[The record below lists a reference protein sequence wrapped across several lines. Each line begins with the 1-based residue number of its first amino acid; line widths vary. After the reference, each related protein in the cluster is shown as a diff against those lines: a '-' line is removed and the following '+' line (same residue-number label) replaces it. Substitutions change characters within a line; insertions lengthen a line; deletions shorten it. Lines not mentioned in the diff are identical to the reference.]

1 MPKVSVLMPV
11 YNTKEEFL
19 KESIESILNQTFQ
32 EFELIIID
40 DGSSNDVEGIVN
52 NYKDARIKFYKNEQN
67 LGVAKTRNRLL
78 DLAKGEY
85 CAWQDSDDIAL
96 PQRLE
101 KQVEYLD
108 KNLSISVLGTNWE
121 RFPNKRV
128 SNYPQFPMALDF
140 IAGCVLS
147 QPTVMFRAADF
158 RKYDLK
164 YNPELITSE
173 DYDLWARGIKYL
185 SYASL
190 QEPLLKYRTSG
201 NSLYHTA
208 NKYAYKIDK
217 KIKHELLETLTK
229 NPALQKKILKAV
241 ASCYRKK
248 TNILENIFAIR
259 NEWYGD
265 KKIKILVFLGLNI
278 KLYELKENI

>member
-19 KESIESILNQTFQ
+19 RESIESILNQTFQ

-40 DGSSNDVEGIVN
+40 DGSANDVESIVKT
-52 NYKDARIKFYKNEQN
+52 YKDSRIVFYKNEQN

-85 CAWQDSDDIAL
+85 CAWQDADDIAL

-101 KQVEYLD
+101 KQIEYLD
-108 KNLSISVLGTNWE
+108 ANPSISAVGSNWE
-121 RFPNKRV
+121 RFPNKMI
-128 SNYPQFPMALDF
+128 SKYLEHPKAIDF
-140 IAGCVLS
+140 VAGCVLS
-147 QPTVMFRAADF
+147 QPTAMLRIADF
-158 RKYDLK
+158 RKYYLK
-164 YNPELITSE
+164 YNPELLTSE
-173 DYDLWARGIKYL
+173 DYDLWARGVRYL

-201 NSLYHTA
+201 NSLYHRA

-217 KIKHELLETLTK
+217 KIKYELLETLTE
-229 NPALQKKILKAV
+229 NPKLQKEILKAV
-241 ASCYRKK
+241 TSCYKK
-248 TNILENIFAIR
+248 KLNIWENIFAIR

-265 KKIKILVFLGLNI
+265 KKVKELVLLGLKI
-278 KLYELKENI
+278 KLYELKENL